1 MERNRVT
8 NNGGNRIMKYFRKVW
23 VWVLA
28 IPCAC
33 IALMSFK
40 GDDRNF
46 IISKYLDIFH
56 TVFRELDM
64 MYVDTIDVAATID
77 NSIQSI
83 LAELDPYT
91 VYYPEEEDE
100 DLKMMLTGKYAG
112 VGAVIRYHQKHD
124 RVVIVEP
131 YEGMPALSA
140 GLRAGDILLSI
151 DGEDLKGLPVDEVSS
166 RLRGEAG
173 TMLTV
178 RAKREGIADS
188 IVEVK
193 ISRAN
198 IAMPP
203 VPYYTLFADSVGYV
217 ILNSFT
223 ENCAREVR
231 LALVELKNRGAR
243 SFILDLRGNGGGSMA
258 EAIDIAGIFIPKGT
272 TVVSTKGKIP
282 QASQTYKTR
291 REPLDVNI
299 PLVVL
304 VDGQSASSS
313 EIVAGAIQDLDRGVI
328 MGRRTYGKGLVQT
341 VRELPYNASL
351 KITTSKY
358 YTPSG
363 RCVQKIDYSKKR
375 SNAGKSEVGDTV
387 APKFYTL
394 AGRPVHERGGISPDV
409 EITAE
414 RLPNLLFY
422 LANSDVLLDFVT
434 SYTYHHPT
442 IAPIEEFEVSDSL
455 FLAFKEAVKASD
467 FTYDRQ
473 SEKALAALKEVAEFE
488 GYTTDA
494 AAEFAALEKKLSHDI
509 DRDFD
514 IFKKDICELLADEL
528 VTRYYYQRG
537 GIIQAIKGDSTILRA
552 RTLLADDEAYKQLLA
567 PVESQDKSIKKKK

>member
-1 MERNRVT
+1 MRKR
-8 NNGGNRIMKYFRKVW
+8 FRKFV

-28 IPCAC
+28 IPLAC
-33 IALMSFK
+33 VALMSFK

-46 IISKYLDIFH
+46 LISKYLDVFH
-56 TVFRELDM
+56 SVFRELDM
-64 MYVDTIDVAATID
+64 MYVDTINVADAIE
-77 NSIQSI
+77 SGIHAMLS
-83 LAELDPYT
+83 ELDPYT
-91 VYYPEEEDE
+91 VYYPEEDDD
-100 DLKMMLTGKYAG
+100 DLKIMLTGKYAG

-131 YEGMPALSA
+131 YEGMPALNA

-166 RLRGEAG
+166 RLRGEPG
-173 TMLTV
+173 TTLTI
-178 RAKREGIADS
+178 RAKREGVADS

-193 ISRAN
+193 LSRAN

-203 VPYYTLFADSVGYV
+203 VPYYTLFDDGIGYV

-243 SFILDLRGNGGGSMA
+243 GFILDLRGNGGGSMA
-258 EAIDIAGIFIPKGT
+258 EAIDITGLFVPKGT
-272 TVVSTKGKIP
+272 KVVSTKGKIP
-282 QASQTYKTR
+282 QASQVYTTR
-291 REPLDVNI
+291 REPLDTDM
-299 PLVVL
+299 PLVIL

-328 MGRRTYGKGLVQT
+328 MGSRTYGKGLVQT

-375 SNAGKSEVGDTV
+375 SGNTDTSK
-387 APKFYTL
+387 ADSLTATYYTL
-394 AGRPVHERGGISPDV
+394 SGRPVHERGGITPDV
-409 EITAE
+409 EITPE
-414 RLPNLLFY
+414 RLPNLLYY
-422 LANSDVLLDFVT
+422 LANSDVLLDFAT
-434 SYTYHHPT
+434 DYTRRYST

-455 FLAFKEAVKASD
+455 FLAFKERVKASD

-473 SEKALAALKEVAEFE
+473 SEKALKALKEVAEFE
-488 GYTTDA
+488 GYTIDA

-514 IFKKDICELLADEL
+514 IFRDDICQLLADEL
-528 VTRYYYQRG
+528 VTRYYHQRG
-537 GIIQAIKGDSTILRA
+537 SIIQAIKSDSTILRA
-552 RTLLADDEAYKQLLA
+552 RTLLADDVAYKQILSPA
-567 PVESQDKSIKKKK
+567 KKQKRK

>member
-1 MERNRVT
+1 
-8 NNGGNRIMKYFRKVW
+8 MKHLRKVW
-23 VWVLA
+23 VWALA
-28 IPCAC
+28 IPCVC
-33 IALMSFK
+33 VALMSFK

-46 IISKYLDIFH
+46 TISKYLDLFH
-56 TVFRELDM
+56 SVFRELDM
-64 MYVDTIDVAATID
+64 MYVDTLDVADAVETG
-77 NSIQSI
+77 IQAM
-83 LAELDPYT
+83 LADLDPYT

-124 RVVIVEP
+124 RVVVVEP
-131 YEGMPALSA
+131 YEGMPALNA

-166 RLRGEAG
+166 RLRGEPG
-173 TMLTV
+173 TTLTV
-178 RAKREGIADS
+178 RAKREGVADS

-231 LALVELKNRGAR
+231 LALVDLKNRGAR

-258 EAIDIAGIFIPKGT
+258 EAIDIAGLFIPKGT

-291 REPLDVNI
+291 REPLDVNV

-341 VRELPYNASL
+341 VRDLPYNASL

-375 SNAGKSEVGDTV
+375 SKGAQGEATDTI
-387 APKFYTL
+387 APEFYTL
-394 AGRPVHERGGISPDV
+394 AGRPVHEKGGISPDV
-409 EITAE
+409 EIAAE

-434 SYTYHHPT
+434 SYTYRYPT

-455 FLAFKEAVKASD
+455 FAAFKEAVKASD

-514 IFKKDICELLADEL
+514 IFKADICELLADEL

-537 GIIQAIKGDSTILRA
+537 SIIQAIKSDSTILRA
-552 RTLLADDEAYKQLLA
+552 RTLLADDEAYKQILA
-567 PVESQDKSIKKKK
+567 PVKSQEKSKKKK

>member
-1 MERNRVT
+1 
-8 NNGGNRIMKYFRKVW
+8 MKFFRKIW

-28 IPCAC
+28 LPFVCV
-33 IALMSFK
+33 ALMSFR
-40 GDDRNF
+40 GDNRNF
-46 IISKYLDIFH
+46 LMSKYIDIFH
-56 TVFRELDM
+56 SVFRELDM
-64 MYVDTIDVAATID
+64 MYVDTIDIANAVESGIHAML
-77 NSIQSI
+77 S
-83 LAELDPYT
+83 ELDPYT

-112 VGAVIRYHQKHD
+112 VGAVIRYHKKHD

-131 YEGMPALSA
+131 YEGMPALAS

-173 TMLTV
+173 TTLTV
-178 RAKREGIADS
+178 RAKREGVADS

-198 IAMPP
+198 IAMPS
-203 VPYYTLFADSVGYV
+203 VPYYTLFGDSIGYV

-231 LALVELKNRGAR
+231 LALVELKNQGAR
-243 SFILDLRGNGGGSMA
+243 GFILDLRGNGGGSMA

-282 QASQTYKTR
+282 QASQTYETR
-291 REPLDVNI
+291 REPLDVDI

-313 EIVAGAIQDLDRGVI
+313 EIVAGAMQDLDRGVI
-328 MGRRTYGKGLVQT
+328 MGSRTYGKGLVQT

-351 KITTSKY
+351 KVTTSKY

-375 SNAGKSEVGDTV
+375 SGEVSEDKSDSI
-387 APKFYTL
+387 ASKFYTL
-394 AGRPVHERGGISPDV
+394 AGRPVYESGGIAPDV
-409 EITAE
+409 EIVAE

-422 LANSDVLLDFVT
+422 LANSDILLDFVT
-434 SYTYHHPT
+434 DYANSHET
-442 IAPIEEFEVSDSL
+442 IAPVEEFEVSDSL
-455 FLAFKEAVKASD
+455 FLAFKDAVKLSD

-494 AAEFAALEKKLSHDI
+494 AAEFAALEKKLSHNV

-514 IFKKDICELLADEL
+514 MFRDDICELLADEL

-537 GIIQAIKGDSTILRA
+537 NIIQALKSDSTVLRA
-552 RTLLADDEAYKQLLA
+552 RTLLKDEEAYRQILA
-567 PVESQDKSIKKKK
+567 PTKNKRKK

>member
-1 MERNRVT
+1 MRRL
-8 NNGGNRIMKYFRKVW
+8 RKVW
-23 VWVLA
+23 VWMLA
-28 IPCAC
+28 IPLAC
-33 IALMSFK
+33 VALTSFK

-46 IISKYLDIFH
+46 TISKYLDIFH
-56 TVFRELDM
+56 SVFRELDM
-64 MYVDTIDVAATID
+64 MYVDTIDVANTIE
-77 NSIQSI
+77 SGIHAMLS
-83 LAELDPYT
+83 ELDPYT

-131 YEGMPALSA
+131 YEDMPALNA

-166 RLRGEAG
+166 RLRGEPG
-173 TMLTV
+173 TTLTV
-178 RAKREGIADS
+178 RAKREGVADS

-198 IAMPP
+198 IAMPS

-258 EAIDIAGIFIPKGT
+258 EAIDIAGLFIPKGT
-272 TVVSTKGKIP
+272 TVVSTKGKMP

-291 REPLDVNI
+291 REPLDTDM

-375 SNAGKSEVGDTV
+375 SNDGKGEVSDTI
-387 APKFYTL
+387 APQFYTL
-394 AGRPVHERGGISPDV
+394 AGRPVQEKGGISPDV
-409 EITAE
+409 EIAAE

-422 LANSDVLLDFVT
+422 LANSDVLLDFAT
-434 SYTYHHPT
+434 AYTYRYPT

-455 FLAFKEAVKASD
+455 FTAFKEAVKASD

-494 AAEFAALEKKLSHDI
+494 AAEFAALEKKLCHDI

-537 GIIQAIKGDSTILRA
+537 AIIQAIKSDSTLLRA
-552 RTLLADDEAYKQLLA
+552 RTLLGDEVAYKEILA
-567 PVESQDKSIKKKK
+567 PREEPEEA

>member
-1 MERNRVT
+1 
-8 NNGGNRIMKYFRKVW
+8 MKYLRKVW
-23 VWVLA
+23 VWALA
-28 IPCAC
+28 LPFAC

-46 IISKYLDIFH
+46 LISKYMDIFH
-56 TVFRELDM
+56 SVFRELDM
-64 MYVDTIDVAATID
+64 MYVDTLDVAETIEGG
-77 NSIQSI
+77 IQSI
-83 LAELDPYT
+83 LSELDPYT

-112 VGAVIRYHQKHD
+112 VGAIIRYHQKHD

-131 YEGMPALSA
+131 YEDMPALSA

-166 RLRGEAG
+166 RLRGEPG
-173 TMLTV
+173 TTLTV
-178 RAKREGIADS
+178 RAKREGVADS
-188 IVEVK
+188 IMEVK

-198 IAMPP
+198 IAMPS
-203 VPYYTLFADSVGYV
+203 VPYYTLFTDSVGYV

-231 LALVELKNRGAR
+231 LALVDLKNRGAR
-243 SFILDLRGNGGGSMA
+243 SFILDLRGNGGGSMS
-258 EAIDIAGIFIPKGT
+258 EAIDIAGLFIPKGT

-291 REPLDVNI
+291 REPLDANI

-328 MGRRTYGKGLVQT
+328 MGRRTYGKGLVQA

-375 SNAGKSEVGDTV
+375 SDSGKGEAGDTI
-387 APKFYTL
+387 APEFYTL

-434 SYTYHHPT
+434 DYTHRYAT
-442 IAPIEEFEVSDSL
+442 IAPVEEFEVSDSL

-488 GYTTDA
+488 GYAADA
-494 AAEFAALEKKLSHDI
+494 AAEFAALEKKLSHDV

-537 GIIQAIKGDSTILRA
+537 GIIQAIKSDSTILRA
-552 RTLLADDEAYKQLLA
+552 RTLLGDDAAYKQILA
-567 PVESQDKSIKKKK
+567 PVEVVKNKKKK

>member
-1 MERNRVT
+1 
-8 NNGGNRIMKYFRKVW
+8 MKHFRKSVVW
-23 VWVLA
+23 LLA
-28 IPCAC
+28 IPLVCT
-33 IALMSFK
+33 ALVSFK

-46 IISKYLDIFH
+46 LISKYLDIFH
-56 TVFRELDM
+56 SVFRELDM
-64 MYVDTIDVAATID
+64 MYVDTLDVPDAIETGIHAM
-77 NSIQSI
+77 
-83 LAELDPYT
+83 LADLDPYT
-91 VYYPEEEDE
+91 VYYPEEDDD
-100 DLKMMLTGKYAG
+100 DLKMMITGKYAG
-112 VGAVIRYHQKHD
+112 VGAVIRYHKKHD

-131 YEGMPALSA
+131 YEGMPALDA

-166 RLRGEAG
+166 RLRGEPG
-173 TMLTV
+173 TTLSV
-178 RAKREGIADS
+178 RAKRQGVADS
-188 IVEVK
+188 IIEVK
-193 ISRAN
+193 LSRAN
-198 IAMPP
+198 IALPS
-203 VPYYTLFADSVGYV
+203 VPYYTMFADSVGYL

-243 SFILDLRGNGGGSMA
+243 SFILDLRGNGGGSLA
-258 EAIDIAGIFIPKGT
+258 EAVDITGMFVPKGT

-291 REPLDVNI
+291 REPLDENM
-299 PLVVL
+299 PLVIL
-304 VDGQSASSS
+304 VDGQSASAS
-313 EIVAGAIQDLDRGVI
+313 EIVAGAIQDRDRGVI
-328 MGRRTYGKGLVQT
+328 MGTRTFGKGLVQS

-375 SNAGKSEVGDTV
+375 SASDKEDSKADSVKAT
-387 APKFYTL
+387 FYTL
-394 AGRPVHERGGISPDV
+394 SGRPVHESGGIAPDV
-409 EITAE
+409 EITAN

-422 LANSDVLLDFVT
+422 LANSDVLLDFAT
-434 SYTYHHPT
+434 DFTRRHAA

-455 FLAFKEAVKASD
+455 FFAFKEAVKASD

-494 AAEFAALEKKLSHDI
+494 AAEFAALEKKLSHDV

-514 IFKKDICELLADEL
+514 IFRDDICQLLADEL
-528 VTRYYYQRG
+528 ATRYYHQRG
-537 GIIQAIKGDSTILRA
+537 SIIQSIKSDSTILRA
-552 RTLLADDEAYKQLLA
+552 RTLLKDEAAYKKILV
-567 PVESQDKSIKKKK
+567 PEKKKNKLCR

>member
-1 MERNRVT
+1 
-8 NNGGNRIMKYFRKVW
+8 MKHLRKVW
-23 VWVLA
+23 VWALA
-28 IPCAC
+28 IPCVC
-33 IALMSFK
+33 VALMSFK

-46 IISKYLDIFH
+46 TISKYLDLFH
-56 TVFRELDM
+56 SVFRELDM
-64 MYVDTIDVAATID
+64 MYVDTLDVADAVETG
-77 NSIQSI
+77 IQAM
-83 LAELDPYT
+83 LADLDPYT

-124 RVVIVEP
+124 RVVVVEP
-131 YEGMPALSA
+131 YEGMPALNA

-166 RLRGEAG
+166 RLRGEPG
-173 TMLTV
+173 TTLIV
-178 RAKREGIADS
+178 RAKREGVADS

-203 VPYYTLFADSVGYV
+203 VPYYTLFDYGVGYV

-231 LALVELKNRGAR
+231 LALVDLKNRGAR

-258 EAIDIAGIFIPKGT
+258 EAIDIAGLFIPKGT

-291 REPLDVNI
+291 REPLDVNV

-328 MGRRTYGKGLVQT
+328 MGRRTFGKGLVQT
-341 VRELPYNASL
+341 VRDLPYNASL

-375 SNAGKSEVGDTV
+375 SKGAQGEATDTIV
-387 APKFYTL
+387 PQFYTL
-394 AGRPVHERGGISPDV
+394 AGRPVHEKGGISPDV
-409 EITAE
+409 EIAAE

-422 LANSDVLLDFVT
+422 LANSDVLLDFAT
-434 SYTYHHPT
+434 DYARRYPT

-455 FLAFKEAVKASD
+455 FAAFKEAVKASD

-514 IFKKDICELLADEL
+514 IFKADICELLADEL
-528 VTRYYYQRG
+528 VTRYYHQRG
-537 GIIQAIKGDSTILRA
+537 SIIQSIKGDCTILRA
-552 RTLLADDEAYKQLLA
+552 RTLLNDDEAYKQILA
-567 PVESQDKSIKKKK
+567 PVKSQEKSKKKK

>member
-1 MERNRVT
+1 
-8 NNGGNRIMKYFRKVW
+8 MKHLRKVW
-23 VWVLA
+23 VWAFA
-28 IPCAC
+28 IPCVC
-33 IALMSFK
+33 VALMSFK

-46 IISKYLDIFH
+46 TISKYLDLFH
-56 TVFRELDM
+56 SVFRELDM
-64 MYVDTIDVAATID
+64 MYVDTLDVADAVETG
-77 NSIQSI
+77 IQAM
-83 LAELDPYT
+83 LADLDPYT

-124 RVVIVEP
+124 RVVVVEP
-131 YEGMPALSA
+131 YEGMPALNA

-166 RLRGEAG
+166 RLRGEPG
-173 TMLTV
+173 TTLTV
-178 RAKREGIADS
+178 RAKREGVADS

-198 IAMPP
+198 IAMPS

-231 LALVELKNRGAR
+231 LALVDLKNRGAR

-258 EAIDIAGIFIPKGT
+258 EAIDIAGLFIPKGT
-272 TVVSTKGKIP
+272 TVVSTKGKIA

-291 REPLDVNI
+291 REPLDVNV

-341 VRELPYNASL
+341 VRDLPYNASL

-375 SNAGKSEVGDTV
+375 SNDGKSEATDTI
-387 APKFYTL
+387 APQFYTL
-394 AGRPVHERGGISPDV
+394 AGRPVHEKGGISPDV
-409 EITAE
+409 EIAAE

-422 LANSDVLLDFVT
+422 LANSDVLLDFAT
-434 SYTYHHPT
+434 DYARRYPT

-455 FLAFKEAVKASD
+455 FAAFKEAVKASD

-514 IFKKDICELLADEL
+514 IFKADICELLADEV

-537 GIIQAIKGDSTILRA
+537 AIIQAIKSDSTLLRA
-552 RTLLADDEAYKQLLA
+552 RTLLGDEVAYKEILA
-567 PVESQDKSIKKKK
+567 PVKSQKKHKK

>member
-1 MERNRVT
+1 
-8 NNGGNRIMKYFRKVW
+8 MKNFRKSW
-23 VWVLA
+23 AWVLA
-28 IPCAC
+28 LPIVCVS
-33 IALMSFK
+33 LMSFK
-40 GDDRNF
+40 GDNRNF
-46 IISKYLDIFH
+46 LLSKYLDIFH
-56 TVFRELDM
+56 SVFRELDM
-64 MYVDTIDVAATID
+64 MYVDTIDVANAIETGIHAMLSD
-77 NSIQSI
+77 
-83 LAELDPYT
+83 LDPYT

-112 VGAVIRYHQKHD
+112 VGAVIRYHKGHD

-131 YEGMPALSA
+131 YEGMPALEG
-140 GLRAGDILLSI
+140 GLIAGDILLSI
-151 DGEDLKGLPVDEVSS
+151 DGEDLKGLPVDEVST
-166 RLRGEAG
+166 RLRGEPG
-173 TMLTV
+173 TTLTV
-178 RAKREGIADS
+178 RAKREGVADS

-193 ISRAN
+193 LSRAN

-203 VPYYTLFADSVGYV
+203 VPYYTMFSDGVGYV

-231 LALVELKNRGAR
+231 MALVELKNRGAR

-258 EAIDIAGIFIPKGT
+258 EAIDIAGLFIPKGT
-272 TVVSTKGKIP
+272 LVVSTKGKIP
-282 QASQTYKTR
+282 QASQTYATR
-291 REPLDVNI
+291 REPLDVEM

-328 MGRRTYGKGLVQT
+328 MGTRTYGKGLVQT

-351 KITTSKY
+351 KVTTSKY

-375 SNAGKSEVGDTV
+375 SNADKSEAGDTI
-387 APKFYTL
+387 APTFYTL
-394 AGRPVHERGGISPDV
+394 AGRPVHEKGGISPDV

-422 LANSDVLLDFVT
+422 LANSDVLFDFVT
-434 SYTYHHPT
+434 DYTRSHAT
-442 IAPIEEFEVSDSL
+442 IVPIEEFEVSDSL
-455 FLAFKEAVKASD
+455 FMAFKDAVKASD

-488 GYTTDA
+488 GYTTEA
-494 AAEFAALEKKLSHDI
+494 ATEFAALEKKLSHDI

-537 GIIQAIKGDSTILRA
+537 SIIQAIKSDSTILRA
-552 RTLLADDEAYKQLLA
+552 RTLLADDEDYKQILA
-567 PVESQDKSIKKKK
+567 PVKVKDKKKK

>member
-1 MERNRVT
+1 
-8 NNGGNRIMKYFRKVW
+8 MKHLRKVW
-23 VWVLA
+23 VWALT
-28 IPCAC
+28 IPCVC
-33 IALMSFK
+33 VALMSFK

-46 IISKYLDIFH
+46 LISKYLDIFH

-64 MYVDTIDVAATID
+64 MYVDTIDVAETIEGG
-77 NSIQSI
+77 IQAI
-83 LAELDPYT
+83 LTGLDPYT
-91 VYYPEEEDE
+91 VYYPEDEDE

-112 VGAVIRYHQKHD
+112 VGAVIRYHQRHD

-131 YEGMPALSA
+131 YEGMPALDA
-140 GLRAGDILLSI
+140 GLRAGDILLAI
-151 DGEDLKGLPVDEVSS
+151 DGEDLKGLPVEEVSS
-166 RLRGEAG
+166 RLRGEPG
-173 TMLTV
+173 TTLAV

-198 IAMPP
+198 IAMPS

-258 EAIDIAGIFIPKGT
+258 EAIDIAGLFVPKGT
-272 TVVSTKGKIP
+272 TVVSTKGKIA

-291 REPLDVNI
+291 REPLDENI

-304 VDGQSASSS
+304 VDGQSASAS

-328 MGRRTYGKGLVQT
+328 IGRRTYGKGLVQT

-375 SNAGKSEVGDTV
+375 SGAGEEEATDTI
-387 APKFYTL
+387 APEFYTL
-394 AGRPVHERGGISPDV
+394 AGRLVHERGGISPDI

-422 LANSDVLLDFVT
+422 LANSDVLLDFAT
-434 SYTYHHPT
+434 SYTYRYPT

-455 FLAFKEAVKASD
+455 FTAFKEAVKASD

-528 VTRYYYQRG
+528 ITRYYYQRG
-537 GIIQAIKGDSTILRA
+537 AIIQSLKGDSTILRA
-552 RTLLADDEAYKQLLA
+552 RTLLADEVAYEQILA
-567 PVESQDKSIKKKK
+567 PVKNQKEGKNKK

>member
-1 MERNRVT
+1 
-8 NNGGNRIMKYFRKVW
+8 MKHLRKVW
-23 VWVLA
+23 VWALT
-28 IPCAC
+28 IPCVC
-33 IALMSFK
+33 VALMSFK

-46 IISKYLDIFH
+46 LISKYLDIFH
-56 TVFRELDM
+56 TIFRELDM
-64 MYVDTIDVAATID
+64 MYVDTIDVAETIEGG
-77 NSIQSI
+77 IQAI
-83 LAELDPYT
+83 LTGLDPYT
-91 VYYPEEEDE
+91 VYYPEDEDE

-112 VGAVIRYHQKHD
+112 VGAVIRYHQRHD

-131 YEGMPALSA
+131 YEGMPALDA
-140 GLRAGDILLSI
+140 GLRAGDILLAI

-166 RLRGEAG
+166 RLRGEPG
-173 TMLTV
+173 TTLAV

-198 IAMPP
+198 IAMPS

-258 EAIDIAGIFIPKGT
+258 EAIDIAGLFVPKGT
-272 TVVSTKGKIP
+272 TVVSTKGKIA

-291 REPLDVNI
+291 REPLDANI

-304 VDGQSASSS
+304 VDGQSASAS

-328 MGRRTYGKGLVQT
+328 IGRRTYGKGLVQT

-375 SNAGKSEVGDTV
+375 SGAGEEEATDTI
-387 APKFYTL
+387 APEFYTL
-394 AGRPVHERGGISPDV
+394 AGRLVHERGGISPDI

-422 LANSDVLLDFVT
+422 LANSDVLLDFAT
-434 SYTYHHPT
+434 SYTYRYPT

-455 FLAFKEAVKASD
+455 FTAFKEAVKASD

-528 VTRYYYQRG
+528 ITRYYYQRG
-537 GIIQAIKGDSTILRA
+537 AIIQSLKGDSTILRA
-552 RTLLADDEAYKQLLA
+552 RTLLADEVAYEQILA
-567 PVESQDKSIKKKK
+567 PVKNQKEGKNKK

>member
-1 MERNRVT
+1 
-8 NNGGNRIMKYFRKVW
+8 MKYLRKVW
-23 VWVLA
+23 VWALA
-28 IPCAC
+28 VPFAC

-46 IISKYLDIFH
+46 LISKYMDIFH
-56 TVFRELDM
+56 SVFRELDM
-64 MYVDTIDVAATID
+64 MYVDTLDVAETIEGG
-77 NSIQSI
+77 IQSI
-83 LAELDPYT
+83 LSELDPYT

-112 VGAVIRYHQKHD
+112 VGAIIRYHQKHD

-131 YEGMPALSA
+131 YEDMPALNA

-166 RLRGEAG
+166 RLRGEPG
-173 TMLTV
+173 TTLIV
-178 RAKREGIADS
+178 RAKREGVADS
-188 IVEVK
+188 IMEVK

-198 IAMPP
+198 IAMPS

-231 LALVELKNRGAR
+231 LALVDLKNRGAR
-243 SFILDLRGNGGGSMA
+243 SFILDLRGNGGGSMS
-258 EAIDIAGIFIPKGT
+258 EAIDIAGLFIPKGT
-272 TVVSTKGKIP
+272 AVVSTKGKIP

-291 REPLDVNI
+291 REPLDAKI

-328 MGRRTYGKGLVQT
+328 MGRRTYGKGLVQA

-375 SNAGKSEVGDTV
+375 SDADKGEASDTI
-387 APKFYTL
+387 APEFYTL
-394 AGRPVHERGGISPDV
+394 AGRLVHERGGISPDV

-422 LANSDVLLDFVT
+422 LANSDVLFDFVT
-434 SYTYHHPT
+434 DYTHCYAT

-488 GYTTDA
+488 GYTADA
-494 AAEFAALEKKLSHDI
+494 AAEFAALEKKLSHDV

-537 GIIQAIKGDSTILRA
+537 GIIQAIKSDSTILRA
-552 RTLLADDEAYKQLLA
+552 RTLLSDDEAYRQILA
-567 PVESQDKSIKKKK
+567 PVEVVKNKKKK